1 MVDRSS
7 SIFSLLSSLPVPR
20 PANYATREKQIPFR
34 EEPIPPMKKH
44 ALIFGLAVITDV
56 VWFMVY
62 KNLPPLSNCQGF
74 ACGPLFLWLF
84 ILYHIIIIPLIFG
97 VVGYLT
103 AVETPFKQ
111 SLRYFGLAL
120 LPVIILIVVSIPMY
134 RYSMRQQEERASQ
147 EMKEIIS
154 DYEANPEKYKRRPY

>member
-1 MVDRSS
+1 M
-7 SIFSLLSSLPVPR
+7 
-20 PANYATREKQIPFR
+20 
-34 EEPIPPMKKH
+34 PPMKKQ

-56 VWFMVY
+56 VWYMVY
-62 KNLPPLSNCQGF
+62 INLPPLSNCQSF
-74 ACGPLFLWLF
+74 DCALPFFCLF